1 MSASMLFF
9 LSPCFKIKPQK
20 SSRGKDCNLKNACS
34 KLLTLG
40 RKDRVYNKA
49 AMIYM
54 VYQNKHYGI
63 LLDDTMYIKTERR
76 STDHYICLNAVKG
89 KSV

>member
-9 LSPCFKIKPQK
+9 YLHALRLNHKR
-20 SSRGKDCNLKNACS
+20 SSRGKNCNLKNACS

-40 RKDRVYNKA
+40 RKDSVFNKA

-63 LLDDTMYIKTERR
+63 LLEDTMYIKTERR
-76 STDHYICLNAVKG
+76 STDPYICFECC
-89 KSV
+89 